1 MRDGRRKRLGLVEGS
16 EGTVGDTY
24 LDRILTDAQAAENYN
39 TIAAD
44 TDVNFDTRDFR
55 NISDTYNYYYGGGAD
70 AATVPATPTTP
81 GAGDGGSSDGGTGG
95 GGGGTT
101 PNANTPFEDY
111 LIDEGAGIQTEPG
124 TIVAPGEYPSTQD
137 EMDSFNQIPVTNVAE
152 FPTGDASL
160 AEQIAAE
167 DRAAKALA
175 NEQALTNQEDYR
187 MSQYDSPTPTYYDGT
202 ATLQDAG
209 AGEGDMYQSDYQG
222 GEPLS
227 FDDRNQ
233 SIEDIDKV
241 SAPYGRNPITG
252 EAYETPRSIADQN
265 AVLGQTFATDDVD
278 ADGNLVQKG
287 IDKVK
292 GLLPEGFDL
301 GSALVKTAVNAAIGK
316 PVTLFLDIL
325 GDILPEQDPRQIALN
340 DFYKMDNVGSVAE
353 GELMANYNPVS
364 GGFLNMVTGGK
375 FGEPTQYGLQE
386 AYQDRIDTIEKTLAN
401 KYPDGDYSGTELDER
416 LADLKA
422 AKAEEATLLNRYEG
436 DINPEGTGDGSI
448 AEKIALQD
456 IIDQADDKE
465 DDMLVDTPTD
475 IVDVQAVKDNIK
487 KAEES
492 TITNDITSN
501 QIDEFNID
509 AVEDY
514 DFSDFDDG
522 DTSVA
527 ADTPAGS
534 EPIGSFFDAVDNAAA
549 EAAAAQAASAAQAA
563 ANQESYKG
571 GGDGGGGGDN
581 VTDSK
586 SGDTY
591 SGEAYGYNEAAE
603 KGNDSGG
610 GGNGGGK
617 IVCTMMNESY
627 GFGLFRNKIWMKFHK
642 NIAPEYQKGYHKI
655 FLPLVKLS
663 KTNKIVKKVL
673 EHIAVHSTIDM
684 RQATRGKTHL
694 LGRVYRK
701 IILPLCYWAGKN
713 D

>member
-81 GAGDGGSSDGGTGG
+81 GAGDGGSGDGGTGG

-111 LIDEGAGIQTEPG
+111 LIDEGVGIQTEPG

-137 EMDSFNQIPVTNVAE
+137 EMDAFNQIPVTNVAE

-167 DRAAKALA
+167 DRAAKVLA
-175 NEQALTNQEDYR
+175 DDYYTEGELPEDTSNQIGVY
-187 MSQYDSPTPTYYDGT
+187 QPTPTYYDGT

-233 SIEDIDKV
+233 SIEDIDRV

-252 EAYETPRSIADQN
+252 EAYETPRSISDQN
-265 AVLGQTFATDDVD
+265 AVLGQTFAAEDVD
-278 ADGNLVQKG
+278 ADGNLLQSG
-287 IDKVK
+287 IDKMK
-292 GLLPEGFDL
+292 SIFPDFNPL
-301 GSALVKTAVNAAIGK
+301 AAIGK
-316 PVTLFLDIL
+316 IAFNSYIGAPVTLAFDALKKLPSGISTTTNKAREVGLLSGDTTVTQDIYGINTQSAF
-325 GDILPEQDPRQIALN
+325 GD
-340 DFYKMDNVGSVAE
+340 Y
-353 GELMANYNPVS
+353 
-364 GGFLNMVTGGK
+364 
-375 FGEPTQYGLQE
+375 
-386 AYQDRIDTIEKTLAN
+386 N
-401 KYPDGDYSGTELDER
+401 KY
-416 LADLKA
+416 AVN
-422 AKAEEATLLNRYEG
+422 KAEELQTKFDNGDLQQYKEDGTLTYLGEKQAKYADYVKTSGADG
-436 DINPEGTGDGSI
+436 DINPEGTGDGSVMESVYD
-448 AEKIALQD
+448 APTVET
-456 IIDQADDKE
+456 IDTGVLTE
-465 DDMLVDTPTD
+465 DDDDFVIGDETPVDINGNVINNNTNV
-475 IVDVQAVKDNIK
+475 VDVQAVKDNIK

-492 TITNDITSN
+492 TITDNITSN

-509 AVEDY
+509 P
-514 DFSDFDDG
+514 SDQDIIDR
-522 DTSVA
+522 
-527 ADTPAGS
+527 
-534 EPIGSFFDAVDNAAA
+534 
-549 EAAAAQAASAAQAA
+549 
-563 ANQESYKG
+563 G
-571 GGDGGGGGDN
+571 GGDDIGTGGLDPDRGQQVDRGSSGADDNEPVSTTTGPPSTGFQPQSTYDAELEDDRDVGGGGNDGGGG
-581 VTDSK
+581 
-586 SGDTY
+586 
-591 SGEAYGYNEAAE
+591 
-603 KGNDSGG
+603 
-610 GGNGGGK
+610 GGGK

-627 GFGLFRNKIWMKFHK
+627 GFGSFRNKIWMKFHK
-642 NIAPEYQKGYHKI
+642 DIAPEYQKGYHKI

>member
-175 NEQALTNQEDYR
+175 DEQALTNQEDYR

-233 SIEDIDKV
+233 SIEDIDRV

-278 ADGNLVQKG
+278 ADGNLLQSG
-287 IDKVK
+287 IDKMK
-292 GLLPEGFDL
+292 SIFPDFNPL
-301 GSALVKTAVNAAIGK
+301 AAIGK
-316 PVTLFLDIL
+316 IAFNSYIGAPVTLAFDALKKLPSGISTTTNKAREVGLLSGDTTVTQDIYGINTQSAF
-325 GDILPEQDPRQIALN
+325 GD
-340 DFYKMDNVGSVAE
+340 Y
-353 GELMANYNPVS
+353 
-364 GGFLNMVTGGK
+364 
-375 FGEPTQYGLQE
+375 
-386 AYQDRIDTIEKTLAN
+386 N
-401 KYPDGDYSGTELDER
+401 KYAVD
-416 LADLKA
+416 
-422 AKAEEATLLNRYEG
+422 KAEELQTKFDNGDLQQYKEDGTLTYLGEKQAKYADYAKTSGADG
-436 DINPEGTGDGSI
+436 DINPEGTGDGSVMESVYD
-448 AEKIALQD
+448 APTVET
-456 IIDQADDKE
+456 IDPGVLTE
-465 DDMLVDTPTD
+465 DDDDFVIGDETPVDINGNVINNNTD

>member
-233 SIEDIDKV
+233 SIEDIDRV

-252 EAYETPRSIADQN
+252 EAYETPRSISDQN

-278 ADGNLVQKG
+278 ADGNLLQSG
-287 IDKVK
+287 IDKMK
-292 GLLPEGFDL
+292 SIFPDFNPL
-301 GSALVKTAVNAAIGK
+301 AAIGK
-316 PVTLFLDIL
+316 IAFNSYIGAPVTLAFDALKKLPSGISTTTNKAREVGLLSGDTTVTQDIYGINTQSAF
-325 GDILPEQDPRQIALN
+325 GD
-340 DFYKMDNVGSVAE
+340 Y
-353 GELMANYNPVS
+353 
-364 GGFLNMVTGGK
+364 
-375 FGEPTQYGLQE
+375 
-386 AYQDRIDTIEKTLAN
+386 N
-401 KYPDGDYSGTELDER
+401 KYAVD
-416 LADLKA
+416 
-422 AKAEEATLLNRYEG
+422 KAEELQTKFDNGDLQQYKEDGTLTYLGEKQAKYADYAKTSGADG
-436 DINPEGTGDGSI
+436 DINPEGTGDGSVMESVYD
-448 AEKIALQD
+448 APTVET
-456 IIDQADDKE
+456 IDPGVLTE
-465 DDMLVDTPTD
+465 DDDDFVIGDETPVDINGNVINNNTD
-475 IVDVQAVKDNIK
+475 IVDVQAVKDAIK

-492 TITNDITSN
+492 TITDNITSN

-509 AVEDY
+509 PV
-514 DFSDFDDG
+514 DDISLI
-522 DTSVA
+522 D
-527 ADTPAGS
+527 
-534 EPIGSFFDAVDNAAA
+534 
-549 EAAAAQAASAAQAA
+549 AA
-563 ANQESYKG
+563 ANYQVQPTNVYQDNN
-571 GGDGGGGGDN
+571 DGGGGGSTVDSSGN
-581 VTDSK
+581 VTDS
-586 SGDTY
+586 SGQSQGNINDEFSQPESTY
-591 SGEAYGYNEAAE
+591 QGGTTQRP
-603 KGNDSGG
+603 GSGG
-610 GGNGGGK
+610 GGGGGGGK

-627 GFGLFRNKIWMKFHK
+627 GFGSFRNKIWMKFHK
-642 NIAPEYQKGYHKI
+642 DIAPEYQKGYHKI

>member
-1 MRDGRRKRLGLVEGS
+1 MDPSSPDYIPGM
-16 EGTVGDTY
+16 
-24 LDRILTDAQAAENYN
+24 ENYN
-39 TIAAD
+39 T
-44 TDVNFDTRDFR
+44 V
-55 NISDTYNYYYGGGAD
+55 SGGGLNML
-70 AATVPATPTTP
+70 
-81 GAGDGGSSDGGTGG
+81 TGG
-95 GGGGTT
+95 RLGDETT
-101 PNANTPFEDY
+101 Y
-111 LIDEGAGIQTEPG
+111 G
-124 TIVAPGEYPSTQD
+124 
-137 EMDSFNQIPVTNVAE
+137 
-152 FPTGDASL
+152 
-160 AEQIAAE
+160 
-167 DRAAKALA
+167 
-175 NEQALTNQEDYR
+175 
-187 MSQYDSPTPTYYDGT
+187 
-202 ATLQDAG
+202 LQDA
-209 AGEGDMYQSDYQG
+209 YQ
-222 GEPLS
+222 
-227 FDDRNQ
+227 
-233 SIEDIDKV
+233 K
-241 SAPYGRNPITG
+241 
-252 EAYETPRSIADQN
+252 
-265 AVLGQTFATDDVD
+265 
-278 ADGNLVQKG
+278 
-287 IDKVK
+287 
-292 GLLPEGFDL
+292 
-301 GSALVKTAVNAAIGK
+301 
-316 PVTLFLDIL
+316 
-325 GDILPEQDPRQIALN
+325 
-340 DFYKMDNVGSVAE
+340 
-353 GELMANYNPVS
+353 
-364 GGFLNMVTGGK
+364 
-375 FGEPTQYGLQE
+375 
-386 AYQDRIDTIEKTLAN
+386 RIDTIENTLAK
-401 KYPDGDYSGTELDER
+401 KYSDGDYSGTELDER